1 MRILVIEDEPLVAA
15 GMVRDLRKL
24 QPHAELLGPLGS
36 VREIREWM
44 LHHTMPDLIISD
56 IQLSDGVSF
65 DALSELKSSCP
76 IIFTTAFDE
85 YALQA
90 FKLFSIDYLLKP
102 IDVDDLKH
110 ALEKFEEVTRKYEN
124 QEYWDEVRHLLLNKP
139 ALKMYKERFTVHQG
153 TKVVLVPVQEVAGFV
168 KQELIFLID
177 QAGERYVT
185 DYRSLDEIEEVVNPE
200 RFFRVNRQT
209 LLQLS
214 FIKAY
219 KTHSSGKLEVYLADD
234 QLAPVP
240 VSKEKASEFRGWL
253 TGG

>member
-1 MRILVIEDEPLVAA
+1 MRILVIEDEPLVAD

-44 LHHTMPDLIISD
+44 LHHAMPDLIISD

-85 YALQA
+85 YALKA

-102 IDVDDLKH
+102 IDAADLKH
-110 ALEKFEEVTRKYEN
+110 SLDKFQEVTRKYEN
-124 QEYWDEVRHLLLNKP
+124 KEYWEEVRHLLLNKP
-139 ALKMYKERFTVHQG
+139 ALKMYKDRFAVHQG
-153 TKVVLVPVQEVAGFV
+153 TKVVLVPVQEVVGFV

-177 QAGERYVT
+177 QSGERFVT
-185 DYRSLDEIEEVVNPE
+185 DYRSLDEIEEMVHPE

-214 FIKAY
+214 YIKAY
-219 KTHSSGKLEVYLADD
+219 KTHSSGKLEVYLTDN
-234 QLAPVP
+234 QLPPVP

-253 TGG
+253 AGV

>member
-24 QPHAELLGPLGS
+24 QPHAEILGPLGS

-44 LHHTMPDLIISD
+44 LHHAMPDLIISD

-85 YALQA
+85 YALRA
-90 FKLFSIDYLLKP
+90 FRLFSIDYLLKP
-102 IDVDDLKH
+102 IDTDDLKL
-110 ALEKFEEVTRKYEN
+110 ALEKFQEVMSKYKN
-124 QEYWDEVRHLLLNKP
+124 QEYWDEVRHLMLHKP

-153 TKVVLVPVQEVAGFV
+153 TKVVLVPANEVVGFV
-168 KQELIFLID
+168 KQEVIFLID
-177 QAGERYVT
+177 KAGERYVT
-185 DYRSLDEIEEVVNPE
+185 DYRSLDEIEEMLDP
-200 RFFRVNRQT
+200 RQFFRVNRQT
-209 LLQLS
+209 LLQLT

-219 KTHSSGKLEVYLADD
+219 KTHSTGKLEVYLAAA
-234 QLAPVP
+234 QLPP
-240 VSKEKASEFRGWL
+240 IWVSKEKASEFRSWL
-253 TGG
+253 ADG